1 MAKAYST
8 LIGTTIQ
15 EAQKDGIPFDRL
27 MTEMFESVLLAERD
41 VFLKEQHVER
51 QKNKGNGYY
60 HRFVPSFQ
68 GKLRVAVPR
77 DRIGSFQPLF
87 LELARQQSARC
98 GELALQLYA
107 KGLSTRSVESII
119 EQLFGERMSAS
130 KVSEI
135 AQSLQPVREAWQQ
148 RPLDEAYAT
157 VMIDALRLN
166 VRRENV
172 YLEACFL
179 VLGTKPDG
187 RREVLGMYLFP
198 EEGAN
203 AWRTVFEDLQSRGL
217 RHAPLFISDELTGI
231 REAIAEY
238 YPRARHQLCLV
249 HRKRNLMVHIR
260 SDRKEEFSKDFDAVF
275 ALDDP
280 HNTEEAIAERLETF
294 VAKWQRHIPN
304 LETKLE
310 TDKVRHYAAFLLFP
324 LQVRRMVYTTN
335 WIERLNAQIRKVT
348 KRVAAFPSPD
358 SLFNLVFMAI
368 HPLENGTYKRQIPG
382 FRTYVQPIFPS
393 LMQPEP
399 DTQI

>member
-1 MAKAYST
+1 MKSYSS
-8 LIGTTIQ
+8 LIGLSIT
-15 EAQKDGIPFDRL
+15 EAQKDGVPFDRL

-41 VFLKEQHVER
+41 VFLKEQKCTR
-51 QKNKGNGYY
+51 KNNKGNGYY

-68 GKLRVAVPR
+68 GKLRVAIPR
-77 DRIGSFQPLF
+77 DRIGAFQPLF

-107 KGLSTRSVESII
+107 KGLSTRAVEGIV

-135 AQSLQPVREAWQQ
+135 AQSLQPLREAWQE
-148 RPLDEAYAT
+148 RPLDNAYAA

-187 RREVLGMYLFP
+187 RREILGMYLFP

-203 AWRTVFEDLQSRGL
+203 AWRTVFEDLRNRGL
-217 RHAPLFISDELTGI
+217 KHAPLFISDELTGI

-260 SDRKEEFSKDFDAVF
+260 SDRKAEFSRDFNAVF

-280 HNTEEAIAERLETF
+280 QNTEEAIAQRLTAF
-294 VAKWQRHIPN
+294 IAKWKRHVPN

-310 TDKVRHYAAFLLFP
+310 ADKVPHYAAFLMFP
-324 LQVRRMVYTTN
+324 FHVRRMVYTTN

-348 KRVAAFPSPD
+348 KRVSAFPSPD
-358 SLFNLVFMAI
+358 SMFNLVFMAI
-368 HPLENGTYKRQIPG
+368 HPMEQGAYSRQIPG
-382 FRTYVQPIFPS
+382 FRTHVLPIFPQ
-393 LMQPEP
+393 LLDATP
-399 DTQI
+399 DT